1 MATGSKAV
9 SDATWHNLGVVT
21 GSLFAVILAVAFHQ
35 HHSSTVDQLKSL
47 LHESRDRAGDVDAA
61 LRGIQALLTNPS
73 GKASNTQGQV
83 HLNQRCILAVDHG
96 SINASLLA
104 DTSSPDYLEDNA
116 KHLPSWLS
124 SQLINQLY
132 AERHGYTFYSLD
144 AITPALIGEGI
155 DPSSINRIAF
165 INRQLACCCRW
176 VLALL
181 DGAYIRMEQH
191 SLPVEQ
197 WAATLGERDTFA
209 WITRSGI
216 DMDNQTWFPSD
227 PAALVGEKD
236 SQQQGE
242 GGAYQR
248 QEKQGAKGKESLRWK
263 QGGPGE
269 SADEGGREGK
279 GKGRGLIGL
288 VGRSG
293 DGVYGLAGKA
303 GTLFHES
310 VPFVGN
316 AAVLLTHSGDTFKFL
331 SLWQA
336 KSAAT
341 GWDFTGLQAAVREF
355 ADQIAIVPHLEM
367 GGLHSRA
374 IRYAYFG
381 SNQEDARKVL
391 ATALLAAVEFH
402 QAWKDS
408 VEAE

>member
-242 GGAYQR
+242 GGR
-248 QEKQGAKGKESLRWK
+248 ISGRRSRGRRERKVCGGSRVVQGSRRMRG
-263 QGGPGE
+263 
-269 SADEGGREGK
+269 GGR
-279 GKGRGLIGL
+279 GRG
-288 VGRSG
+288 R
-293 DGVYGLAGKA
+293 
-303 GTLFHES
+303 
-310 VPFVGN
+310 
-316 AAVLLTHSGDTFKFL
+316 
-331 SLWQA
+331 
-336 KSAAT
+336 
-341 GWDFTGLQAAVREF
+341 
-355 ADQIAIVPHLEM
+355 
-367 GGLHSRA
+367 GG
-374 IRYAYFG
+374 G
-381 SNQEDARKVL
+381 
-391 ATALLAAVEFH
+391 
-402 QAWKDS
+402 
-408 VEAE
+408 